1 MNIAI
6 NKASSAFPAHDD
18 MMCLLVALYCSTL
31 IKVSDH
37 VSHCYNLTAHAQKDI
52 VFKSFAISTNTKQ
65 NINTLDIPWNCN
77 FKEFSK

>member
-37 VSHCYNLTAHAQKDI
+37 VSHCYNLTAHAPQKVI
-52 VFKSFAISTNTKQ
+52 VFKSFVKLCIMYIYSRTSFTSL
-65 NINTLDIPWNCN
+65 IY
-77 FKEFSK
+77 

>member
-37 VSHCYNLTAHAQKDI
+37 VSHCYNLTAHAQKVI
-52 VFKSFAISTNTKQ
+52 ACKSFVYKLSLSIQSRTYCLLFSFDFSCIS
-65 NINTLDIPWNCN
+65 
-77 FKEFSK
+77 

>member
-37 VSHCYNLTAHAQKDI
+37 VSHCYNLTAHAKKVI
-52 VFKSFAISTNTKQ
+52 LCKSFVKLSLSIQ
-65 NINTLDIPWNCN
+65 IINRIH
-77 FKEFSK
+77 KESSRL